1 MMYEQNNIKKDLETI
16 KKNQTWI
23 LGRWQSMKHQE
34 TVSPPRQYTCRI
46 FLFGTLEST
55 ESLQFP
61 REDLDEKLQLMLIN
75 FNS

>member
-16 KKNQTWI
+16 KKNQRWI
-23 LGRWQSMKHQE
+23 LGRRQSVKHQE

-46 FLFGTLEST
+46 LLFGTPESI

-61 REDLDEKLQLMLIN
+61 RGDLDEKLHLMLVN